1 MQIVID
7 IDEEYKTLLDNGD
20 ADGGVRKSILL
31 AVTNGTVLPKGHGR
45 LKDVD
50 HYIKMQWEHPD
61 YSLMDDAP
69 TIIEADKVDCERIN
83 CDNCINHKYCDYE

>member
-7 IDEEYKTLLDNGD
+7 IDEKIYNEYMN
-20 ADGGVRKSILL
+20 L
-31 AVTNGTVLPKGHGR
+31 ATGRIPIYKACDIAWVLKNGTVLPKGHGR

-61 YSLMDDAP
+61 YSLMDDEP
-69 TIIEADKVDCERIN
+69 TIIEADKKGDIYA
-83 CDNCINHKYCDYE
+83 D

>member
-7 IDEEYKTLLDNGD
+7 IDEEYIKIINKNG
-20 ADGGVRKSILL
+20 ASNYPEEVIK
-31 AVTNGTVLPKGHGR
+31 NGIPLPKGHGR

-61 YSLMDDAP
+61 YSLTDDAP
-69 TIIEADKVDCERIN
+69 TIIEADKES
-83 CDNCINHKYCDYE
+83 E